1 MTAPKDGL
9 SCPSA
14 QPNMQDARIFGVIG
28 GSAEEPR
35 IAYLK
40 ESAVVDPSAL
50 EQLGPLEPTQ
60 VFRFAA
66 RCEESRCVH
75 FNGSRCTL
83 AERIVAKLAPVVDT
97 LPPCLIRP
105 TCRWYAERGAEACLR
120 CPQVVTMVPS
130 GDETLDQVARPDA
143 PDSATA

>member
-1 MTAPKDGL
+1 MSAPKDSL

-14 QPNMQDARIFGVIG
+14 QPDMAGARIFGIVSG
-28 GSAEEPR
+28 TADEPR
-35 IAYLK
+35 VAYLK
-40 ESAVVDPSAL
+40 ESAVVEPSAL
-50 EQLGPLEPTQ
+50 ERLGPVDPTR

-66 RCEESRCVH
+66 TCEESQCVH

-83 AERIVAKLAPVVDT
+83 AERIVAKLAPVVDA

-120 CPQVVTMVPS
+120 CPQVVTQVPT
-130 GDETLDQVARPDA
+130 GDALDQVARPDA
-143 PDSATA
+143 PESASA

>member
-1 MTAPKDGL
+1 MEG
-9 SCPSA
+9 
-14 QPNMQDARIFGVIG
+14 ARIFGVISG
-28 GSAEEPR
+28 TAAEPR
-35 IAYLK
+35 VAYLK
-40 ESAVVDPSAL
+40 ESAVVEPSAL
-50 EQLGPLEPTQ
+50 ERVGSVDPTR

-66 RCEESRCVH
+66 TCEESQCVH

-120 CPQVVTMVPS
+120 CPQVVTMVPP
-130 GDETLDQVARPDA
+130 GDTLNQVADPEARE
-143 PDSATA
+143 SASA